1 MAACV
6 SGYPRFLYQCF
17 LEGVVMVREHETK
30 PQYSTVEEVI
40 ADWKAMMPEDW
51 VDEMLALPEKDTKIQ
66 DIINKTGW
74 SLPRALANYLS
85 LQFTSQI

>member
-6 SGYPRFLYQCF
+6 SGYPRFLYHCF
-17 LEGVVMVREHETK
+17 LEGVVMVREHKTK
-30 PQYSTVEEVI
+30 SKYSTVEEVI
-40 ADWKAMMPEDW
+40 ADWKEMMPEDW
-51 VDEMLALPEKDTKIQ
+51 VDKMLALPEKDKKIQ

-74 SLPRALANYLS
+74 SLPEALTNYLS